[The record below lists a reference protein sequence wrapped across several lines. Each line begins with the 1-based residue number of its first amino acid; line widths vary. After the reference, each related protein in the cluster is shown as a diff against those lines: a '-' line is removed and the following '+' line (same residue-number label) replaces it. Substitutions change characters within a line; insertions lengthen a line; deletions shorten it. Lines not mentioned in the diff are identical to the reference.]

1 VLGLPRGGVPVAYEI
16 AQALHAPLDVCVV
29 RKLGVPGQPELAMG
43 AIALGGVRVLNEEVV
58 ASLAIPES
66 LIATVVAKEM
76 QEAERRERLY
86 RSDRPPLDLASKT
99 VILVDDGVATGA
111 TMRAAI
117 VALRTQKPAK
127 VIVAVGV
134 APPETCA
141 TLAQEADEVVCLL
154 QPEGFWSV
162 GLWFA
167 DFAPT
172 SDEEVRILLAH
183 ADAAAQFVK

>member
-1 VLGLPRGGVPVAYEI
+1 
-16 AQALHAPLDVCVV
+16 
-29 RKLGVPGQPELAMG
+29 MG

-86 RSDRPPLDLASKT
+86 RSDRPPLDLAGKT

-183 ADAAAQFVK
+183 ADAAAQFVQ

>member
-1 VLGLPRGGVPVAYEI
+1 
-16 AQALHAPLDVCVV
+16 
-29 RKLGVPGQPELAMG
+29 
-43 AIALGGVRVLNEEVV
+43 
-58 ASLAIPES
+58 
-66 LIATVVAKEM
+66 
-76 QEAERRERLY
+76 
-86 RSDRPPLDLASKT
+86 KT

-183 ADAAAQFVK
+183 ADAAAQFVQ